1 MLDICMR
8 YVLPQSPG
16 ASCSIC
22 IPHDRDPKMS
32 DKTNLE
38 KPLEE
43 LPDDPDQALGELGYI
58 PSELRR
64 NRSLFT
70 LLFQSLSIAGIPFA
84 ESGALMQAIYGGGQ
98 LSIFVGWIVVCLM
111 DQCVAMSLA
120 ELASRYPTSAGPCYW
135 SFQLSGKHA
144 KLLSFMTAWVWLIG
158 NWTIT
163 LGVNF
168 AFAQLLAA
176 TVSIYSSWEATD
188 WQLLLVL
195 YAICILA
202 FLICGFG
209 NRFLPLVDTLCAGWT
224 LVSILVVLVAVSV
237 SAKAGRHTPS
247 DALAQYDTALSG
259 WGNFSFCI
267 GLLPPAFVFSAI
279 GMVSS
284 MAEEVHAP
292 AIKVPKAMA
301 LCIPVGGTA
310 GLFFVI
316 PLCVTLP
323 GPVDITNAPS
333 GQPIPY
339 VFQVV
344 MGTRAGAVGLVSLLL
359 VVGFFC
365 SISITNAAS
374 RCTWALARDT
384 ALPLS
389 RLFSRVDDRVRI
401 PLWALGLV
409 TVVQMLLGLINLGS
423 SSAFTAFV
431 SVGVIALAITYSIPI
446 SISLFYNKRAE
457 VSKAR
462 WNCGRAVGTTV
473 NVIALAWIAFEL
485 VLFSMPSTLP
495 VTPVSMNYASVVF
508 VGFTTLAFVWYI
520 VHARKGTLSFSPP

>member
-1 MLDICMR
+1 
-8 YVLPQSPG
+8 
-16 ASCSIC
+16 
-22 IPHDRDPKMS
+22 MS
-32 DKTNLE
+32 DKANLE

-120 ELASRYPTSAGPCYW
+120 ELASRYPTSAGPYYW

-168 AFAQLLAA
+168 AFAQLLVA

-247 DALAQYDTALSG
+247 EALAQYDPSLSG

-323 GPVDITNAPS
+323 GLVDITNAPS

-384 ALPLS
+384 ALPMS

-446 SISLFYNKRAE
+446 SISLFYNKRSE

-462 WNCGRAVGTTV
+462 WNCGRALGTTV
-473 NVIALAWIAFEL
+473 NLIALAWIAFEL

-508 VGFTTLAFVWYI
+508 VGFTTLAFSWYI
-520 VHARKGTLSFSPP
+520 VHARKVYVGPPLSDGMPQDM